1 MRVINLLI
9 WIRYPDDPHDR
20 IWIPLTMDEWSA
32 ISTTNKVQNGV
43 TDIFEAPSAVMQTA
57 ATPTNSSRPIVV
69 AWDVKPSAKDKPPG
83 YVHVL
88 EYY

>member
-1 MRVINLLI
+1 
-9 WIRYPDDPHDR
+9 
-20 IWIPLTMDEWSA
+20 MDEWSA

-69 AWDVKPSAKDKPPG
+69 AWEQKPSAKDKPPG
-83 YVHVL
+83 YVHV
-88 EYY
+88 Y